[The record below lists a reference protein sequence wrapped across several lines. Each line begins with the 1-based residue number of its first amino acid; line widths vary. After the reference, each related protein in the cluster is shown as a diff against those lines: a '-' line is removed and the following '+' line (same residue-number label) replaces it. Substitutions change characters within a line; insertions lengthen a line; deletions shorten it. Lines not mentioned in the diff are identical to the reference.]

1 MPKKPIAIDPEVIN
15 REGETQVVSDSGL
28 TIQCYSVY
36 LWVVEACCLALAT
49 TLLNVLAP
57 ESLMPAKSTPA
68 SRAGAIP
75 KAT

>member
-1 MPKKPIAIDPEVIN
+1 MPTKPIAIDPEAIN
-15 REGETQVVSDSGL
+15 REGETQMVRDSGL

-36 LWVVEACCLALAT
+36 LWVVEASGLALAT
-49 TLLNVLAP
+49 PLNVLVP
-57 ESLMPAKSTPA
+57 ESLLPAKSTPA